1 MTTPPLLPPGRLRVG
16 VVGVGRVGAVLGAA
30 LARTGHLVVA
40 ASAVSAASLARA
52 EALLPDV
59 PILPVD
65 DVVAAS
71 DLVLLTVPDD
81 ALAPLVAGLATT
93 GIWRSGQLALH
104 TSGRAGLAPL
114 APAIAL
120 GVGGMAV
127 HPAMSFTGT
136 EMDIARLRDGC
147 FGVTAPPELRPVAE
161 ALVVEMGG
169 EPVPIDEFDRVRYHL
184 ALVHGSNYL
193 ITLTAQA
200 LEILRGAGVADPGRV
215 LRPLM
220 SAALD
225 NALRAGDNA
234 LTGPVA
240 RGDAGTVA
248 EHLQVLPAESADIRE
263 VYRVLARA
271 TVTRA
276 ERQGRLGAAAA
287 RAIADALDA
296 DELNEEDP
304 RDQRD

>member
-30 LARTGHLVVA
+30 LGRTGHLVVA
-40 ASAVSAASLARA
+40 ASAVSEASIARA
-52 EALLPDV
+52 EALLPDT
-59 PILPVD
+59 PIVPVD
-65 DVVAAS
+65 EVVAAS

-81 ALAPLVAGLATT
+81 ALTPLVAGLATT
-93 GIWRSGQLALH
+93 GVWRPGQLAAH
-104 TSGRAGLAPL
+104 SSGRSGLAPL
-114 APAIAL
+114 APAIAA

-136 EMDIARLRDGC
+136 EMDIVRLRDCC
-147 FGVTAPPELRPVAE
+147 FGITAPPELQPVAE

-169 EPVPIDEFDRVRYHL
+169 EPVVIDEFDRVRYHL

-200 LEILRGAGVADPGRV
+200 LEILRGASVSDPGRV

-220 SAALD
+220 NAALD
-225 NALRAGDNA
+225 NALRAGDAA

-248 EHLQVLPAESADIRE
+248 EHLQVLPAEHADVRE

-271 TVTRA
+271 TVVRA

-287 RAIADALDA
+287 RAIDAVLD
-296 DELNEEDP
+296 EEDE

>member
-1 MTTPPLLPPGRLRVG
+1 MTSPPPLLPPGRLRVG
-16 VVGVGRVGAVLGAA
+16 IVGAGKVGAVLGAA
-30 LARTGHLVVA
+30 LANAGHLVIG

-65 DVVAAS
+65 DVVATC
-71 DLVLLTVPDD
+71 DLAVLAVPDD

-93 GIWRSGQLALH
+93 DVWQRGQLALH
-104 TSGRAGLAPL
+104 TSGRSGLGPL

-120 GVGGMAV
+120 GVGGMAI

-136 EMDIARLRDGC
+136 VMDITRLRDCC
-147 FGVTAPPELRPVAE
+147 FGVTAPPDLLAPAQ

-169 EPVPIDEFDRVRYHL
+169 EPVIVDEFDRTRYHL
-184 ALVHGSNYL
+184 GLVHGSNYL
-193 ITLTAQA
+193 ITLAAQA
-200 LEILRGAGVADPGRV
+200 AQILRGAGIEDTDRM

-225 NALRAGDNA
+225 NALRSGDAA

-240 RGDAGTVA
+240 RGDAGTVS
-248 EHLQVLPAESADIRE
+248 EHLHVLASESPDVQA
-263 VYRVLARA
+263 VYRVLAEATLRRA
-271 TVTRA
+271 VDG
-276 ERQGRLGAAAA
+276 GRLAPHSAST
-287 RAIADALDA
+287 LDQV
-296 DELNEEDP
+296 LHPQEEAP
-304 RDQRD
+304 